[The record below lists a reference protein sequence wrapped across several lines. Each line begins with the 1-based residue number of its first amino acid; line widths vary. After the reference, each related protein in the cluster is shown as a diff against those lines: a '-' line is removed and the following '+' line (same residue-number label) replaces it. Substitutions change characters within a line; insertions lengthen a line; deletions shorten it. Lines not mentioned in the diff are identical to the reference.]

1 MKNIKTTLFV
11 LTVVLV
17 ANVSAQPAVI
27 PAKVDVSAIG
37 AATYTIPI
45 EVVPGTNGLQPNLSV
60 VYNSMSGLNVFG
72 QKWGLQ
78 GISSITRVPQNRYYD
93 GNIIPVGYD
102 TTDRF
107 ALDGNRM
114 LLLSG
119 TSYQATNAVYCFEV
133 EDFSRVN
140 KISTSNTYYFT
151 QTLQDGTVIEYG
163 RGVMHS

>member
-1 MKNIKTTLFV
+1 MIMKYAKTTLFA
-11 LTVVLV
+11 LAVVLA
-17 ANVSAQPAVI
+17 ANAFAQPAVI

-60 VYNSMSGLNVFG
+60 VYNSMSGLNVLG

-78 GISSITRVPQNRYYD
+78 GISNITRVPQNRHYD

-140 KISTSNTYYFT
+140 KVGTSNNFFFHTN
-151 QTLQDGTVIEYG
+151 LA
-163 RGVMHS
+163 RRHSCRIWQRC